1 MLSLNLT
8 KKERILS
15 TSRMSVRQTIH
26 CCGIP
31 DIGQVWGN
39 ASSETTELACTLAH
53 TLSLSHTPTHVYLYI
68 HTHTHIYIYIYI
80 FFFPLDLCINILN
93 SSVRR

>member
-15 TSRMSVRQTIH
+15 TSQMSVRQTIH

-39 ASSETTELACTLAH
+39 GSSETTELACTLAY
-53 TLSLSHTPTHVYLYI
+53 TLSHTHTHVYLYI
-68 HTHTHIYIYIYI
+68 HIYIY
-80 FFFPLDLCINILN
+80 FFLFLICA
-93 SSVRR
+93 